1 MRLLGTGL
9 ANKISSGTDSF
20 EADDVLYGR
29 LRPYLNKVFR
39 PDFEGRCSPEFIV
52 FRSLPY
58 IESKYLQYLL
68 NSSEFVA
75 FASQLTQG
83 DRPRVKFEQ
92 LASYPFP
99 LPPLAEQQ
107 RIVAAIEKRLSQ
119 IDDGVT
125 LLQRAQQRLKR
136 YREAV
141 LQAASEGRLVPQ
153 DPTDEPASELL
164 QRILDERR
172 AKWEAEQIAKM
183 HAQGR
188 MILDDEWKEQY
199 QEPAPPDTEEL
210 PELPEGWVWTTLQA
224 ITDIKGGITKSTN
237 RRTRGP
243 TRQVPYLRVANVQ
256 RGFLDL
262 SDIKTIDATEE
273 EIRQLRLM
281 RYDILFNEGGDR
293 DKLGRGWIWNDELP
307 ECIHQNHVFRAR
319 LISYDVQPKYISWY
333 GNSIGMD
340 YFFEQGRQTTNLASI
355 NLTKL
360 GLLSVPLPPMKEQQ
374 RIVAEV
380 ERRLSIIDNV
390 EATIEVNL
398 KRADQLRQ
406 IVFKEAFTGK
416 LVPQN
421 PDDEPAAVLL
431 QRIAEERIKRETN
444 LQAAR
449 ETQAKQPKLRGTA
462 VKTKK
467 SQERRSLYDVL
478 VEAKVQLT
486 PEELFQRAAYHV
498 EEGLTA
504 EAVEMFF
511 DELRKE
517 IPARITIIRPNMSD
531 VYLEAVHQ

>member
-1 MRLLGTGL
+1 M
-9 ANKISSGTDSF
+9 F

-273 EIRQLRLM
+273 EIWQLRLM

-449 ETQAKQPKLRGTA
+449 ETKAKQPKLRGTA